1 MIKTIILIGPPGSG
15 KSSCGKSLANRLN
28 WRFFDT
34 DKLIEAQVGASI
46 AEIFE
51 SRGEPHFR
59 RLERDFLDALAN
71 GQTAVNLEG
80 MVIGTGGGLPVAPG
94 NFELLCNLGE
104 VICLYA
110 SVKELVNRLS
120 KDLGRPLLAVG
131 SNTEAVDPAC
141 ALTERL
147 ELLLQSRWQYYRKAR
162 YQVDTTGLT
171 AEEVAGEIVKLLN
184 ISA

>member
-15 KSSCGKSLANRLN
+15 KSSCGKLLANCLN

-34 DKLIEAQVGASI
+34 DKLIEAQIGTTI

-51 SRGEPHFR
+51 SQGEQHFR
-59 RLERDFLDALAN
+59 RLERDFLDGLVS
-71 GQTAVNLEG
+71 GQTAINLEDT
-80 MVIGTGGGLPVAPG
+80 VIGTGGGLPVAPG

-104 VICLYA
+104 VICLHA
-110 SVKELVNRLS
+110 SVKELVTRLS
-120 KDLGRPLLAVG
+120 NDLGRPLLAVG
-131 SNTEAVDPAC
+131 PNTEAGDHAR

-147 ELLLQSRWQYYRKAR
+147 ELLLQNRWQYYRKAR
-162 YQVDTTGLT
+162 HQVDTTGLT